1 MYKDT
6 HCHIF
11 YKNQRWNNKKLTPN
25 PKCLWDA
32 QINNNRGLWQ
42 SSQLCVCSDQ
52 KMTWSWETAQLII
65 SSEAQHAHQSQE
77 WKPTSVAP
85 APGRRS
91 EEISGACGQTA
102 QTSKW
107 DSGSVN
113 IPELRQGVA
122 EEDTVS
128 WPCLCVHVY
137 TLVCASLCMCAHI
150 HMSMHTHRCSNIS
163 CENMC
168 CGIGCPTQF

>member
-1 MYKDT
+1 MK
-6 HCHIF
+6 
-11 YKNQRWNNKKLTPN
+11 QNKKLTPN
-25 PKCLWDA
+25 HQTPKCLWDV
-32 QINNNRGLWQ
+32 QINNNRGLLQ
-42 SSQLCVCSDQ
+42 SSQLCVCSYQ

-77 WKPTSVAP
+77 WKSTSVAP

-102 QTSKW
+102 QPSQW
-107 DSGSVN
+107 GSGSVN
-113 IPELRQGVA
+113 IPELRQRVA
-122 EEDTVS
+122 EEDTAC

-150 HMSMHTHRCSNIS
+150 HMSTHTHRCSNIS
-163 CENMC
+163 LCENTC
-168 CGIGCPTQF
+168 QGIACPTQF